1 MMEHFKWR
9 GYGMVVSA
17 AVCWGIM
24 ATIAKLLFRD
34 RGVDPLLLVVVRA
47 YLATLTLFG
56 VLAAVAP
63 GQLRIRR
70 RDAGLALIVGV
81 GGLLTNNFLYFE
93 ALHLTSVATALLLQY
108 QAPILVA
115 LYTVLVQR
123 QRLSKRL
130 VASLVLAVAGCA
142 LVVRAYDPAVLR
154 PNLLGVAAG
163 LGTAVSFTFYILTSR
178 AALKTMKAWT
188 LLAYAYLFASL
199 AWAVVIPPWKILGR
213 GVPAETWLAFAVIA
227 TIGTVIPFGLF
238 ISGLRYLPP
247 TQASIISMLEPV
259 VATIAAYLI
268 LGETLLPLQI
278 VGGGLVLAGVVMAE
292 AG

>member
-1 MMEHFKWR
+1 MTGDPKWR
-9 GYGMVVSA
+9 GYGMVVGA

-70 RDAGLALIVGV
+70 RDAWLAAVVGV

-154 PNLLGVAAG
+154 PNLLGVVAG
-163 LGTAVSFTFYILTSR
+163 LGTAVTFTFYILTSR

-213 GVPAETWLAFAVIA
+213 GFPPETWLAFVVIA
-227 TIGTVIPFGLF
+227 TVGTVIPFGLF
-238 ISGLRYLPP
+238 ISGLKYLPP
-247 TQASIISMLEPV
+247 TQASIVSMLEPV

-278 VGGGLVLAGVVMAE
+278 VGGGLVLAGVVMVQR
-292 AG
+292 G

>member
-1 MMEHFKWR
+1 VTDHFKWH

-70 RDAGLALIVGV
+70 RDAWLALIVGV

-93 ALHLTSVATALLLQY
+93 ALHLTSVATALLLH
-108 QAPILVA
+108 
-115 LYTVLVQR
+115 
-123 QRLSKRL
+123 
-130 VASLVLAVAGCA
+130 
-142 LVVRAYDPAVLR
+142 
-154 PNLLGVAAG
+154 
-163 LGTAVSFTFYILTSR
+163 
-178 AALKTMKAWT
+178 
-188 LLAYAYLFASL
+188 
-199 AWAVVIPPWKILGR
+199 
-213 GVPAETWLAFAVIA
+213 
-227 TIGTVIPFGLF
+227 
-238 ISGLRYLPP
+238 
-247 TQASIISMLEPV
+247 MLEPV

-268 LGETLLPLQI
+268 LGERRCFRCRSWA
-278 VGGGLVLAGVVMAE
+278 GGWSWRVW
-292 AG
+292 